1 MKARRGRNGFALPAA
16 MTRFT
21 PGGDRV
27 IGLVGIVLIVE
38 VNQEQPHLCGQR
50 AVVVAGADFP
60 GSRFFRFH
68 IAALH
73 SLANLAVLY
82 GAE

>member
-1 MKARRGRNGFALPAA
+1 

-21 PGGDRV
+21 PGGHRV
-27 IGLVGIVLIVE
+27 IGLVGVVLIIE
-38 VNQEQPHLCGQR
+38 VDQEQPHFGGQR

-60 GSRFFRFH
+60 GARFFRFH